1 MRIERKLFADFS
13 DADAKRNGRT
23 LPSSERVRR
32 SSDAGWIVAIEVHL
46 YVAVKTQDRCDHH
59 QEGPKKKLL
68 VKI

>member
-1 MRIERKLFADFS
+1 MRIERKLFAVFS
-13 DADAKRNGRT
+13 DADAKRNRT
-23 LPSSERVRR
+23 LLSSERVRRR

-46 YVAVKTQDRCDHH
+46 YVAVKTQDRCDH